1 MPKLTYLQPH
11 ELVPKSI
18 LDKRGAQ
25 ALECMDF
32 RILKDI
38 DNLRGNL
45 KALGYDN
52 GFVVNNWKAGGYKSQ
67 SGLRV
72 HGQKEYSPTSQHSF
86 GRAIDFTT
94 ATSLKV
100 IHKHILQNLDKYPN
114 IRFIEIDITWFHGD
128 CRDNFDDARIKLW
141 SPKRGFVSVEN
152 YLKELG

>member
-1 MPKLTYLQPH
+1 MPKLMFLQAH
-11 ELVPKSI
+11 EVVPKAI
-18 LDKRGAQ
+18 MDKRGAQ
-25 ALECMDF
+25 ALEVMDF
-32 RILKDI
+32 RILKEV

-52 GFVVNNWKAGGYKSQ
+52 GFVVNNWKAGGSKTQ

-72 HGQKEYSPTSQHSF
+72 HGQSEFSATSQHVF

-94 ATSLKV
+94 STPIKV
-100 IHKHILQNLDKYPN
+100 IHKHILTNLEKYPN
-114 IRFIEIDITWFHGD
+114 IRFIEIDIGWCHVD

-141 SPKRGFVSVEN
+141 SPKRGFVSVEQ